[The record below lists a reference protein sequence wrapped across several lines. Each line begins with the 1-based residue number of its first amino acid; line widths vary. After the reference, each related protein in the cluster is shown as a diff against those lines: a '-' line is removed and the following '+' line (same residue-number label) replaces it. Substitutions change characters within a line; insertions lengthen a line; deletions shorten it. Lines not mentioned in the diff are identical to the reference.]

1 MTPREREAIGDII
14 ASADAILTYINGKRR
29 ILAKNAMLRDAI
41 IRRFEIMGEAT
52 TRLTRETRD
61 AHREI
66 PWKLIVGFRNVL
78 IHAYDQVVPEEV
90 LKAID
95 SLPPL
100 LAKLRKIR

>member
-1 MTPREREAIGDII
+1 MTPREREAIGHII
-14 ASADAILTYINGKRR
+14 ESAEAILVYIKGKRR
-29 ILAKNAMLRDAI
+29 ALAKNDMLRDAI

-52 TRLTRETRD
+52 TRLSPETRD

-95 SLPPL
+95 ALPPL
-100 LAKLRKIR
+100 LDKLRGIR